1 MDINDSQLKY
11 LFESFSRGTM
21 TAASEYFNVA
31 PSSVSRQ
38 IAALERELGVSLL
51 EKGRHRVVLTPAGQL
66 LVDYYQERMGR
77 RDALVAAL
85 DDLRS
90 THRGSVSLATGQGLL
105 GPILMPA
112 VRAFRHSWPGIR
124 VQVYEV
130 SNQQAV
136 NMVCNDEVHFSIIV
150 ETPEET
156 RLRTRF
162 RLSQSW
168 RLVMR
173 PEHPL
178 ALRPSVGLK
187 ELSQHDLVLASHGFR
202 SRQLLERAAKE
213 AQVALDPV
221 ITCASIPLVLD
232 CVMGGLGVAVLNDLY
247 VREAIAR
254 GRLVGVPLEHPLLGN
269 VEVHGVVR
277 AGRRLPR
284 SALAL
289 LDQLGAEGG
298 HGST

>member
-11 LFESFSRGTM
+11 LFESFARGTM
-21 TAASEYFNVA
+21 TAASEHFNVA

-38 IAALERELGVSLL
+38 ISALERELGVSLL

-90 THRGSVSLATGQGLL
+90 THRGTVSLATGQGLL

-112 VRAFRHSWPGIR
+112 VRAFRQGWPGIR
-124 VQVYEV
+124 VQVFEV

-162 RLSQSW
+162 RLSQRW

-173 PEHPL
+173 PDHPL
-178 ALRPSVGLK
+178 ASRPFVTLK
-187 ELSQHDLVLASHGFR
+187 ELAAHDLVLASHGFR

-221 ITCASIPLVLD
+221 ITCASIPLILD

-254 GRLVGVPLEHPLLGN
+254 GRLVGMPIEHPLLGN

-277 AGRRLPR
+277 AGRRLAR

-289 LDQLGAEGG
+289 LDQLGAQGG
-298 HGST
+298 ERTT